1 MLINRTELLQEA
13 ECTCIS
19 YVERCGSKEGL
30 DAGRHCLNRWGYRR
44 CEDIVW
50 IKTNNDPDRKY
61 VNAANQEALSV
72 LQHTKAGEVGN
83 ETEHRVTGTIMC

>member
-1 MLINRTELLQEA
+1 MDDVQ
-13 ECTCIS
+13 
-19 YVERCGSKEGL
+19 RCGSEEGL

-72 LQHTKAGEVGN
+72 LQHTKVGEWTMSKII
-83 ETEHRVTGTIMC
+83 ELLEHLYAQRNG